1 MTKYEKFYS
10 MRGCDL
16 VQYCIDH
23 NIRVSQTRG
32 QLKENKAN
40 VVNRILAAESGEPEP
55 EWKEKVDMLL
65 EEFKTAVKNN
75 PNGDATKYKEAILE
89 LNNDAA
95 IYFMEHLN
103 DT

>member
-1 MTKYEKFYS
+1 MTRYEKFYS
-10 MRGCDL
+10 MRGRDL

-40 VVNRILAAESGEPEP
+40 VVNRILAMERGEPEP
-55 EWKEKVDMLL
+55 EWKEKVDILL

-75 PNGDATKYKEAILE
+75 PNGDATKYQEALLE
-89 LNNDAA
+89 LDNDAL
-95 IYFMEHLN
+95 IYFMEQAN
-103 DT
+103 K